1 MDRISCL
8 SNSSLFLLFEFV
20 IQPAS
25 LCSSDFSCD
34 MWRLLQLHEE
44 EDDATSIL
52 AAPYSSKLQ
61 LNENTLEAANPS
73 SFQEVIPPN
82 EMRKVLPNDSS

>member
-20 IQPAS
+20 IQIAS

-34 MWRLLQLHEE
+34 MWRLFQLHEE
-44 EDDATSIL
+44 DDDATSVL

-61 LNENTLEAANPS
+61 LNENTLEVAYPS

-82 EMRKVLPNDSS
+82 EMRKVFPNDSS